1 MSDRD
6 LNINIRTTAD
16 TSGATQAAASLDR
29 IRESGESI
37 SQTSG
42 VMDQIADSLSRVKT
56 VAEETGAAMKDG
68 MGAEYEQALE
78 NANSK
83 LDQYADALTAAGSR
97 MKAAFNDNPGLT
109 GFIDEVTNAVLTSE
123 EFRKKLEQVDDVFE
137 VLNNK
142 MSDLDLG
149 AKWGDDL
156 DENLQQI
163 IDGYNKEMDAAD
175 KAAEKAEAAEARK
188 QQMGERRK
196 YVRRA
201 ATVERLEANNRRAS
215 ATYEELQ
222 AELESYIAKLEEA
235 RKAGDNVAQAD
246 ALKNIQDLGRRI
258 KTAGDAGQLTSTQ
271 VKGLA
276 GQITIA
282 ATRILGMSS
291 ALRGAIPFIRLF
303 GTTVKTAMGPLG
315 WAMLL
320 IQGLT
325 AGITALIDHFKT
337 KSDELERQAEEKKK
351 NMEKLIQEANELK
364 AQLNHE
370 AILQTENDLTS
381 KIASNRKIETEAL
394 RESVRE
400 QQRLIDLQ
408 SKILDEQDRA
418 RLLDAETDFYDGKYG
433 NPNSSEARRKLE
445 RVQEG
450 IRMDANARHRAESE
464 EAASF
469 NVRSAEE
476 ELAKAREATEQ
487 LTSRVAAFE
496 NSGILSSKERTILDG
511 QIGKKEQQIM
521 ENLLSVAKTARNA
534 TERSGGFTGLGRI
547 SSDDMRKWIKTLIEN
562 GGDTSRLD
570 ESWLQ
575 KGNAMFGQNF
585 RSARQ
590 LMEEVLNAGN
600 GRQQIA
606 QLNEL
611 KNRRKRSDE
620 ALIDQGGDLSTDDSR
635 KKAYKVHDE
644 ALTEARK
651 KQVEAMDVQYAA
663 EDNLEKA
670 TRALSDRRALN
681 AAQERRDEAQQRNTE
696 AKQKNAVKKEEE
708 DRIQKLA
715 EVQMREQQE
724 QLKKKI
730 REQEKKEKEQEQ
742 QYKESLK
749 NPDLSRPGQKRGVKE
764 ALNKVS
770 KELAPEI
777 RKAMADGKISTE
789 ESKDL
794 SRQFIEAVKAQGI
807 AYRGNLET
815 LTSYFQETLNIIQ
828 QQAVNAAE
836 AQKTTE
842 SLKAQLESVKKQVI
856 TIQRQRKNSR

>member
-1 MSDRD
+1 MSDRN

-188 QQMGERRK
+188 QQAA
-196 YVRRA
+196 A

-276 GQITIA
+276 GQITLA

-303 GTTVKTAMGPLG
+303 GTTIKTAMGPLG

-337 KSDELERQAEEKKK
+337 KSDELVRQAEQATERMKKRARDAAESIK
-351 NMEKLIQEANELK
+351 KSYEAIQDYNKADRTQEINKGFEDFIKGITVEYRLQTQEIERQIQLRREEAARQKGIDMQEAELARVKLDNDFEDGKITKRQRDYGMMMIDQNLDDKIRRRDLEVAQKEFMDYGRQLDTAVQNRDRLQDKDFDMKFIQGQMPSLQEVERLFQQQAKAQERIDASNGELQKIQKDIGFLKNNIKEYREIGRNTDARTMELK
-364 AQLNHE
+364 LPKLLEQEKRL
-370 AILQTENDLTS
+370 L
-381 KIASNRKIETEAL
+381 
-394 RESVRE
+394 SVRE
-400 QQRLIDLQ
+400 AARSEGNAATSRIDELRDLFRQSDVNFEPSYKQGTDVTSRTGEYQKALEDQNTKAKELADKLADAREEAGRLGDIMGAYERNIVDQERSIRTQDRLNSANIDLFN
-408 SKILDEQDRA
+408 KRA
-418 RLLDAETDFYDGKYG
+418 D
-433 NPNSSEARRKLE
+433 
-445 RVQEG
+445 
-450 IRMDANARHRAESE
+450 
-464 EAASF
+464 
-469 NVRSAEE
+469 
-476 ELAKAREATEQ
+476 
-487 LTSRVAAFE
+487 
-496 NSGILSSKERTILDG
+496 
-511 QIGKKEQQIM
+511 KKE
-521 ENLLSVAKTARNA
+521 
-534 TERSGGFTGLGRI
+534 
-547 SSDDMRKWIKTLIEN
+547 
-562 GGDTSRLD
+562 
-570 ESWLQ
+570 
-575 KGNAMFGQNF
+575 
-585 RSARQ
+585 
-590 LMEEVLNAGN
+590 
-600 GRQQIA
+600 A
-606 QLNEL
+606 Q
-611 KNRRKRSDE
+611 E
-620 ALIDQGGDLSTDDSR
+620 A
-635 KKAYKVHDE
+635 KKA
-644 ALTEARK
+644 
-651 KQVEAMDVQYAA
+651 
-663 EDNLEKA
+663 
-670 TRALSDRRALN
+670 
-681 AAQERRDEAQQRNTE
+681 
-696 AKQKNAVKKEEE
+696 
-708 DRIQKLA
+708 
-715 EVQMREQQE
+715 
-724 QLKKKI
+724 
-730 REQEKKEKEQEQ
+730 QEKIEKEQEW
-742 QYKESLK
+742 ELK
-749 NPDLSRPGQKRGVKE
+749 NLQREQQQETNKAIKTFVQGLLMKTGKSSSPQQAELADKALDAIRKNIEAAAADGHIDEAEMRELGKLYVAKLQELGLATKRAINGLKEELTQGLRGINAQIDAIGKWANTTQRQKRPGGIVNLPYRKR
-764 ALNKVS
+764 
-770 KELAPEI
+770 
-777 RKAMADGKISTE
+777 
-789 ESKDL
+789 
-794 SRQFIEAVKAQGI
+794 
-807 AYRGNLET
+807 
-815 LTSYFQETLNIIQ
+815 
-828 QQAVNAAE
+828 
-836 AQKTTE
+836 
-842 SLKAQLESVKKQVI
+842 
-856 TIQRQRKNSR
+856 

>member
-1 MSDRD
+1 MSDKE

-16 TSGATQAAASLDR
+16 TSGADQTAEAINKTREAAQGA
-29 IRESGESI
+29 GESADAI
-37 SQTSG
+37 
-42 VMDQIADSLSRVKT
+42 DQVTTALNNAKT
-56 VAEETGAAMKDG
+56 AAKETGTAMNEG
-68 MGAEYEQALE
+68 IGPEQERALE
-78 NANSK
+78 NARTK
-83 LDQYADALTAAGSR
+83 LDEYADALTAAGSR
-97 MKAAFNDNPGLT
+97 MKAAFDDNPGLT
-109 GFIDEVTNAVLTSE
+109 GFIDEVTNGVLTSE

-188 QQMGERRK
+188 QQAA
-196 YVRRA
+196 A

-258 KTAGDAGQLTSTQ
+258 KTAGDAGELTSTQ

-303 GTTVKTAMGPLG
+303 GTTIKTAMGPLG

-325 AGITALIDHFKT
+325 AGITALIDHFKA

-351 NMEKLIQEANELK
+351 NMEKLIKEANELK
-364 AQLNHE
+364 AELNNE
-370 AILQTENDLTS
+370 TVLQTENAITA
-381 KIASNRKIETEAL
+381 KIADNRKIETEAL

-418 RLLDAETDFYDGKYG
+418 RLLDAETDFYNGKYG
-433 NPNSSEARRKLE
+433 DPNSSEVRRKLE

-464 EAASF
+464 EVAQS
-469 NVRSAEE
+469 NVRNSEG
-476 ELAKAREATEQ
+476 ELLKARKSVEQ
-487 LTSRVAAFE
+487 LKARIAELE
-496 NSGILSSKERTILDG
+496 NSPVLS
-511 QIGKKEQQIM
+511 
-521 ENLLSVAKTARNA
+521 
-534 TERSGGFTGLGRI
+534 
-547 SSDDMRKWIKTLIEN
+547 
-562 GGDTSRLD
+562 
-570 ESWLQ
+570 
-575 KGNAMFGQNF
+575 
-585 RSARQ
+585 
-590 LMEEVLNAGN
+590 
-600 GRQQIA
+600 
-606 QLNEL
+606 LNEL
-611 KNRRKRSDE
+611 KQVEGEIAKIENGEKLTFADWEKLYAARKKRDASDQ
-620 ALIDQGGDLSTDDSR
+620 ALKEEGYDLSTKASRDDAYKANDDTL
-635 KKAYKVHDE
+635 KKAREDQAK
-644 ALTEARK
+644 A
-651 KQVEAMDVQYAA
+651 VEAQHKA
-663 EDNLEKA
+663 EDELGKA
-670 TRALSDRRALN
+670 TQQLADRRALN
-681 AAQERRDEAQQRNTE
+681 AAQDRRDVAQQRNTE
-696 AKQKNAVKKEEE
+696 AKHKNAEKKEEE
-708 DRIQKLA
+708 DRMQKAVEAQL
-715 EVQMREQQE
+715 REQEE

-730 REQEKKEKEQEQ
+730 REQEKAEKEQKQ
-742 QYKESLK
+742 KYKESLK
-749 NPDLSRPGQKRGVKE
+749 NPDLSRTGQKKEVKN
-764 ALNKVS
+764 ALGNVS

-777 RKAMADGKISTE
+777 QKAMADGKLSAE
-789 ESKDL
+789 ESQAL

-807 AYRGNLET
+807 AYNRNLKT
-815 LTSYFQETLNIIQ
+815 LTSYFQETLNVVQ
-828 QQAVNAAE
+828 RQAKDADQ

-842 SLKAQLESVKKQVI
+842 SLKTQLEALKKQVI
-856 TIQRQRKNSR
+856 TIQRQRRNSGH

>member
-1 MSDRD
+1 MSDRN

-29 IRESGESI
+29 IRESGESM

-42 VMDQIADSLSRVKT
+42 VMDRIADSLSRVKT
-56 VAEETGAAMKDG
+56 AAGETGDAMKDG
-68 MGAEYEQALE
+68 MGAEYEKALE

-97 MKAAFNDNPGLT
+97 MKAAFNDNPGLS

-188 QQMGERRK
+188 QQAA
-196 YVRRA
+196 A

-291 ALRGAIPFIRLF
+291 SLRGAIPFIHLF
-303 GTTVKTAMGPLG
+303 GTTIKTAMGPLG

-476 ELAKAREATEQ
+476 ELAKARETAEQ
-487 LTSRVAAFE
+487 LTSRVAALE

-534 TERSGGFTGLGRI
+534 AERSGGFTGLGRI

-575 KGNAMFGQNF
+575 KGNAMFGRNF

-590 LMEEVLNAGN
+590 LMEEALNAGN

-635 KKAYKVHDE
+635 KEAYKVHDE
-644 ALTEARK
+644 ALTEARG
-651 KQVEAMDVQYAA
+651 KQVEAMNVQYAA

-742 QYKESLK
+742 QYKKSLK

-777 RKAMADGKISTE
+777 QKAMADGKLSAE

-794 SRQFIEAVKAQGI
+794 SRQFIEAVKTQGI
-807 AYRGNLET
+807 TYRGNLET
-815 LTSYFQETLNIIQ
+815 LTGYFQETLNIIQ
-828 QQAVNAAE
+828 QQAINAAE

-842 SLKAQLESVKKQVI
+842 RLKTQLESVKKQVT

>member
-1 MSDRD
+1 MSDRN
-6 LNINIRTTAD
+6 LNINIKTTAD

-163 IDGYNKEMDAAD
+163 IDGYNK
-175 KAAEKAEAAEARK
+175 
-188 QQMGERRK
+188 
-196 YVRRA
+196 
-201 ATVERLEANNRRAS
+201 
-215 ATYEELQ
+215 

>member
-1 MSDRD
+1 MSDRN
-6 LNINIRTTAD
+6 LNINIKTTAD

-188 QQMGERRK
+188 QQAA
-196 YVRRA
+196 A

-696 AKQKNAVKKEEE
+696 AKQKNAVKK
-708 DRIQKLA
+708 RKKTGFKNWQKC
-715 EVQMREQQE
+715 R
-724 QLKKKI
+724 
-730 REQEKKEKEQEQ
+730 
-742 QYKESLK
+742 
-749 NPDLSRPGQKRGVKE
+749 
-764 ALNKVS
+764 
-770 KELAPEI
+770 
-777 RKAMADGKISTE
+777 
-789 ESKDL
+789 
-794 SRQFIEAVKAQGI
+794 
-807 AYRGNLET
+807 
-815 LTSYFQETLNIIQ
+815 
-828 QQAVNAAE
+828 
-836 AQKTTE
+836 
-842 SLKAQLESVKKQVI
+842 
-856 TIQRQRKNSR
+856 

>member
-1 MSDRD
+1 MSDRN

-188 QQMGERRK
+188 QQAA
-196 YVRRA
+196 A

-276 GQITIA
+276 GQITLA

-303 GTTVKTAMGPLG
+303 GTTIKTAMGPLG

-337 KSDELERQAEEKKK
+337 KSDELVRQAEQATERMKKRARDAAESIK
-351 NMEKLIQEANELK
+351 KSYEAIQDYNKADRTQEINKGFEDFIKGITVEYRLQTQEIERQIQLRREEAARQKGIDMQEAELARVKLDNDFEDGKITKRQRDYGMMMIDQNLDDKIRRRDLEVAQKEFMDYGKQLDTAVQNRDRLQDKDFDMKFIQGQMPSLQEVERLFQQQAKAQERIDASNGELQKIQKDIGFLKNNIKEYREIGRNTDARTMELK
-364 AQLNHE
+364 LPKLLEQEKRL
-370 AILQTENDLTS
+370 L
-381 KIASNRKIETEAL
+381 
-394 RESVRE
+394 SVRE
-400 QQRLIDLQ
+400 AARSEGNAATSRIDELRDLFRQSDVNFEPSYKQGTDVTSRTGEYQKALEDQNTKAKELADKLADAREEAGKLGDIMGAYERNIVDQERSIRTQDRLNSANIDLFN
-408 SKILDEQDRA
+408 KRA
-418 RLLDAETDFYDGKYG
+418 D
-433 NPNSSEARRKLE
+433 
-445 RVQEG
+445 
-450 IRMDANARHRAESE
+450 
-464 EAASF
+464 
-469 NVRSAEE
+469 
-476 ELAKAREATEQ
+476 
-487 LTSRVAAFE
+487 
-496 NSGILSSKERTILDG
+496 
-511 QIGKKEQQIM
+511 KKE
-521 ENLLSVAKTARNA
+521 
-534 TERSGGFTGLGRI
+534 
-547 SSDDMRKWIKTLIEN
+547 
-562 GGDTSRLD
+562 
-570 ESWLQ
+570 
-575 KGNAMFGQNF
+575 
-585 RSARQ
+585 
-590 LMEEVLNAGN
+590 
-600 GRQQIA
+600 A
-606 QLNEL
+606 Q
-611 KNRRKRSDE
+611 E
-620 ALIDQGGDLSTDDSR
+620 A
-635 KKAYKVHDE
+635 KKA
-644 ALTEARK
+644 
-651 KQVEAMDVQYAA
+651 
-663 EDNLEKA
+663 
-670 TRALSDRRALN
+670 
-681 AAQERRDEAQQRNTE
+681 
-696 AKQKNAVKKEEE
+696 
-708 DRIQKLA
+708 
-715 EVQMREQQE
+715 
-724 QLKKKI
+724 
-730 REQEKKEKEQEQ
+730 QEKIEKEQEW
-742 QYKESLK
+742 ELK
-749 NPDLSRPGQKRGVKE
+749 NLQREQQQETNKAIKTFVQGLLMKTGKSSSPQQAELADKALDAIRKNIEAAAADGHIDEAEMRELGKLYVAKLQELGLATKRAINGLKEELTQGLRGINAQIDAIGKWANTTQRQKRPGGIVNLPYRKR
-764 ALNKVS
+764 
-770 KELAPEI
+770 
-777 RKAMADGKISTE
+777 
-789 ESKDL
+789 
-794 SRQFIEAVKAQGI
+794 
-807 AYRGNLET
+807 
-815 LTSYFQETLNIIQ
+815 
-828 QQAVNAAE
+828 
-836 AQKTTE
+836 
-842 SLKAQLESVKKQVI
+842 
-856 TIQRQRKNSR
+856 

>member
-188 QQMGERRK
+188 QQAA
-196 YVRRA
+196 A

-291 ALRGAIPFIRLF
+291 ALRGAIPFIHLF
-303 GTTVKTAMGPLG
+303 GTTIKTAMGPLG

-337 KSDELERQAEEKKK
+337 KSDELDKAAEKAKRKHDEINQYLRDAEKGRLALVQKTKQEEAAHVINREYEQHIKNITYEYEKQTREIEYQLTLRKMEIAEKQGADTWKNKMQRLEVEEQYQDGKIGKHERKYRLLLLDQELERITERARIQTAHEEDLALADKQGDAEGKRNTALGEASRLQNVKESLPTVEEMSRLFRLESSELPYIIKEIKGKK
-351 NMEKLIQEANELK
+351 
-364 AQLNHE
+364 E
-370 AILQTENDLTS
+370 AIKSFTDLGGYEDFVKQLRSELSELEIQKYNISGMIEKIKSIFNEESISFQPSYGLDKSGKPITDEQRTEEYKISLEKIGTRQQTAVEEAGKHQEELNGIL
-381 KIASNRKIETEAL
+381 KERVIVQKGILRLETE
-394 RESVRE
+394 
-400 QQRLIDLQ
+400 
-408 SKILDEQDRA
+408 
-418 RLLDAETDFYDGKYG
+418 
-433 NPNSSEARRKLE
+433 EARNEQARKKESRVGEKEWKNDDKKEEQKAEKKLE
-445 RVQEG
+445 R
-450 IRMDANARHRAESE
+450 
-464 EAASF
+464 
-469 NVRSAEE
+469 
-476 ELAKAREATEQ
+476 
-487 LTSRVAAFE
+487 
-496 NSGILSSKERTILDG
+496 ERK
-511 QIGKKEQQIM
+511 Q
-521 ENLLSVAKTARNA
+521 
-534 TERSGGFTGLGRI
+534 
-547 SSDDMRKWIKTLIEN
+547 
-562 GGDTSRLD
+562 
-570 ESWLQ
+570 
-575 KGNAMFGQNF
+575 
-585 RSARQ
+585 
-590 LMEEVLNAGN
+590 
-600 GRQQIA
+600 
-606 QLNEL
+606 EL
-611 KNRRKRSDE
+611 KR
-620 ALIDQGGDLSTDDSR
+620 L
-635 KKAYKVHDE
+635 
-644 ALTEARK
+644 
-651 KQVEAMDVQYAA
+651 
-663 EDNLEKA
+663 
-670 TRALSDRRALN
+670 
-681 AAQERRDEAQQRNTE
+681 
-696 AKQKNAVKKEEE
+696 
-708 DRIQKLA
+708 
-715 EVQMREQQE
+715 QQE
-724 QLKKKI
+724 QKRETDKAIKTFVEGFTINAGKSATPHQTSLVHKAIDGIRKDIERAAADGHIDPEELQNLNKLFVGKLTELGVASRQVLQGLKQMFESNI
-730 REQEKKEKEQEQ
+730 GAINKEITEIKRTQRMQ
-742 QYKESLK
+742 
-749 NPDLSRPGQKRGVKE
+749 LSRER
-764 ALNKVS
+764 L
-770 KELAPEI
+770 
-777 RKAMADGKISTE
+777 R
-789 ESKDL
+789 
-794 SRQFIEAVKAQGI
+794 R
-807 AYRGNLET
+807 
-815 LTSYFQETLNIIQ
+815 
-828 QQAVNAAE
+828 
-836 AQKTTE
+836 
-842 SLKAQLESVKKQVI
+842 
-856 TIQRQRKNSR
+856 

>member
-188 QQMGERRK
+188 QQAA
-196 YVRRA
+196 A

-291 ALRGAIPFIRLF
+291 ALRGAIPFIHLF
-303 GTTVKTAMGPLG
+303 GTTIKTAMGPLG

-337 KSDELERQAEEKKK
+337 KSDELERQAEQATERMKKRARDAAESIK
-351 NMEKLIQEANELK
+351 KSYEAIQDYNKADRTQEINKGFEDFIKGITAEYRLQTQEIERQIQLRREEAARQKGIDTQEAELARVKLDNDFEDGKITKRQRDYGMMMIDQNLDDKIRRRDLEVAQKEFMDYGKQLDTAVQNRDRLQDKDFDMKFIQGQMPSLQEVERLFQQQFK
-364 AQLNHE
+364 AQE
-370 AILQTENDLTS
+370 RID
-381 KIASNRKIETEAL
+381 ASNRKLPETE
-394 RESVRE
+394 
-400 QQRLIDLQ
+400 
-408 SKILDEQDRA
+408 K
-418 RLLDAETDFYDGKYG
+418 
-433 NPNSSEARRKLE
+433 
-445 RVQEG
+445 
-450 IRMDANARHRAESE
+450 
-464 EAASF
+464 
-469 NVRSAEE
+469 
-476 ELAKAREATEQ
+476 
-487 LTSRVAAFE
+487 
-496 NSGILSSKERTILDG
+496 
-511 QIGKKEQQIM
+511 
-521 ENLLSVAKTARNA
+521 
-534 TERSGGFTGLGRI
+534 RI
-547 SSDDMRKWIKTLIEN
+547 AD
-562 GGDTSRLD
+562 
-570 ESWLQ
+570 
-575 KGNAMFGQNF
+575 
-585 RSARQ
+585 
-590 LMEEVLNAGN
+590 
-600 GRQQIA
+600 
-606 QLNEL
+606 
-611 KNRRKRSDE
+611 
-620 ALIDQGGDLSTDDSR
+620 
-635 KKAYKVHDE
+635 
-644 ALTEARK
+644 
-651 KQVEAMDVQYAA
+651 
-663 EDNLEKA
+663 LEKVVN
-670 TRALSDRRALN
+670 TALSKGV
-681 AAQERRDEAQQRNTE
+681 EPGGS
-696 AKQKNAVKKEEE
+696 
-708 DRIQKLA
+708 
-715 EVQMREQQE
+715 VQ
-724 QLKKKI
+724 
-730 REQEKKEKEQEQ
+730 
-742 QYKESLK
+742 
-749 NPDLSRPGQKRGVKE
+749 
-764 ALNKVS
+764 
-770 KELAPEI
+770 
-777 RKAMADGKISTE
+777 
-789 ESKDL
+789 
-794 SRQFIEAVKAQGI
+794 
-807 AYRGNLET
+807 
-815 LTSYFQETLNIIQ
+815 
-828 QQAVNAAE
+828 
-836 AQKTTE
+836 
-842 SLKAQLESVKKQVI
+842 
-856 TIQRQRKNSR
+856 

>member
-1 MSDRD
+1 MSDRN

-37 SQTSG
+37 SQASG
-42 VMDQIADSLSRVKT
+42 VMDQISDSLSRVKT

-188 QQMGERRK
+188 QQAA
-196 YVRRA
+196 A
-201 ATVERLEANNRRAS
+201 ATVERLEASNRRAS

-320 IQGLT
+320 IQGLI
-325 AGITALIDHFKT
+325 AGITALIDHFKA
-337 KSDELERQAEEKKK
+337 KSDKLERQAEQATERMKKRARDAAESIK
-351 NMEKLIQEANELK
+351 KSY
-364 AQLNHE
+364 E
-370 AILQTENDLTS
+370 AIQDYNKADRTQEINKGFEDFIKGITAEYRLQTQE
-381 KIASNRKIETEAL
+381 IERQIQL
-394 RESVRE
+394 RR
-400 QQRLIDLQ
+400 
-408 SKILDEQDRA
+408 
-418 RLLDAETDFYDGKYG
+418 
-433 NPNSSEARRKLE
+433 
-445 RVQEG
+445 
-450 IRMDANARHRAESE
+450 E
-464 EAASF
+464 EAA
-469 NVRSAEE
+469 RQKGIDTQEAELARVKLDNDFEDGKITKRQRDYGMMMIDQNLDDKIRRRDLEVAQKEFMDYGKQLDTAVQNRDRLQDKDFDMKSIQGQMPSLQEVERLFQQQAKAQERIDVSNGRISKVNEKINDIEALARVPNSEGRKARE
-476 ELAKAREATEQ
+476 ELAKLQAEKQRLLSARDTAQNEGNAATVRIDELRDLFRQSGVNFEPSYQQGTDVTSRTGEYQKALEDQNTKAKELADKLADAREEAGKLGDIMGAYERNIVDQERSIRTQ
-487 LTSRVAAFE
+487 DRL
-496 NSGILSSKERTILDG
+496 NSANIDLFNKRADKQEAQEAKKAQEKLEKERD
-511 QIGKKEQQIM
+511 
-521 ENLLSVAKTARNA
+521 R
-534 TERSGGFTGLGRI
+534 
-547 SSDDMRKWIKTLIEN
+547 
-562 GGDTSRLD
+562 
-570 ESWLQ
+570 
-575 KGNAMFGQNF
+575 
-585 RSARQ
+585 
-590 LMEEVLNAGN
+590 
-600 GRQQIA
+600 
-606 QLNEL
+606 EL
-611 KNRRKRSDE
+611 K
-620 ALIDQGGDLSTDDSR
+620 
-635 KKAYKVHDE
+635 
-644 ALTEARK
+644 
-651 KQVEAMDVQYAA
+651 
-663 EDNLEKA
+663 
-670 TRALSDRRALN
+670 
-681 AAQERRDEAQQRNTE
+681 
-696 AKQKNAVKKEEE
+696 
-708 DRIQKLA
+708 KL
-715 EVQMREQQE
+715 QQE
-724 QLKKKI
+724 QKREADKAIKTFVEGFTINAGKSATPHQASLVNKAIDGTRKDIERAAADGHIDPEELQNLNKLFVGKLTELGVASRQVLQGLKQMFESNI
-730 REQEKKEKEQEQ
+730 GAINKEITEIKRTQRMQ
-742 QYKESLK
+742 
-749 NPDLSRPGQKRGVKE
+749 LSRER
-764 ALNKVS
+764 L
-770 KELAPEI
+770 
-777 RKAMADGKISTE
+777 R
-789 ESKDL
+789 
-794 SRQFIEAVKAQGI
+794 R
-807 AYRGNLET
+807 
-815 LTSYFQETLNIIQ
+815 
-828 QQAVNAAE
+828 
-836 AQKTTE
+836 
-842 SLKAQLESVKKQVI
+842 
-856 TIQRQRKNSR
+856 

>member
-16 TSGATQAAASLDR
+16 TTGADQTAEAINKTREAARGAGGSANAINQVTDALNN
-29 IRESGESI
+29 
-37 SQTSG
+37 
-42 VMDQIADSLSRVKT
+42 VKT

-188 QQMGERRK
+188 QQAA
-196 YVRRA
+196 A

-291 ALRGAIPFIRLF
+291 ALRGAIPFIRMF

-337 KSDELERQAEEKKK
+337 KSDELDKAAEKAKRKHDEINQYLRDAEKGRLALVQKTKQEEAAHVINREYEQFVKNITYEYQQQTREIEYQLTLRKMEIAEKQGADTWKNKMQRLEVEEQYQDGKIGKHERKYRLLLLDQELERITERARIQTAHEEDVALADKQGDAEGKRNTALGEASRLQNVKMSLPTVEEMSRLFRLESSELPYIIKEIKGKK
-351 NMEKLIQEANELK
+351 
-364 AQLNHE
+364 E
-370 AILQTENDLTS
+370 AIKSFTDLGGYEDFVKQLRSELSELEIQKDNISGMIEKIKSIFNEESISFQPSYGLDKSGKPITDEQRIEEYKISLEKIGTRQQTAVEEAGKHQEELNDIL
-381 KIASNRKIETEAL
+381 KERVIVQKGILRLETE
-394 RESVRE
+394 
-400 QQRLIDLQ
+400 
-408 SKILDEQDRA
+408 
-418 RLLDAETDFYDGKYG
+418 
-433 NPNSSEARRKLE
+433 EARNEQARKKESRVGEKEWKNDDKKEEQKAEKKLE
-445 RVQEG
+445 R
-450 IRMDANARHRAESE
+450 
-464 EAASF
+464 
-469 NVRSAEE
+469 
-476 ELAKAREATEQ
+476 
-487 LTSRVAAFE
+487 
-496 NSGILSSKERTILDG
+496 ERK
-511 QIGKKEQQIM
+511 Q
-521 ENLLSVAKTARNA
+521 
-534 TERSGGFTGLGRI
+534 
-547 SSDDMRKWIKTLIEN
+547 
-562 GGDTSRLD
+562 
-570 ESWLQ
+570 
-575 KGNAMFGQNF
+575 
-585 RSARQ
+585 
-590 LMEEVLNAGN
+590 
-600 GRQQIA
+600 
-606 QLNEL
+606 EL
-611 KNRRKRSDE
+611 KR
-620 ALIDQGGDLSTDDSR
+620 L
-635 KKAYKVHDE
+635 
-644 ALTEARK
+644 
-651 KQVEAMDVQYAA
+651 
-663 EDNLEKA
+663 
-670 TRALSDRRALN
+670 
-681 AAQERRDEAQQRNTE
+681 
-696 AKQKNAVKKEEE
+696 
-708 DRIQKLA
+708 
-715 EVQMREQQE
+715 QQE
-724 QLKKKI
+724 QKREADKAIKTFVEGFTINAGKSATPHQASLVNKAVDGIRKDIERAAADGYIDPEELQNLNKLFVGKLTELGVASRQVLQGLKQMFESNI
-730 REQEKKEKEQEQ
+730 GAINKEITEIKRTQRMQ
-742 QYKESLK
+742 
-749 NPDLSRPGQKRGVKE
+749 LSRER
-764 ALNKVS
+764 L
-770 KELAPEI
+770 
-777 RKAMADGKISTE
+777 R
-789 ESKDL
+789 
-794 SRQFIEAVKAQGI
+794 R
-807 AYRGNLET
+807 
-815 LTSYFQETLNIIQ
+815 
-828 QQAVNAAE
+828 
-836 AQKTTE
+836 
-842 SLKAQLESVKKQVI
+842 
-856 TIQRQRKNSR
+856 

>member
-149 AKWGDDL
+149 EKWGDDL

-188 QQMGERRK
+188 QQAA
-196 YVRRA
+196 A

-291 ALRGAIPFIRLF
+291 SLRGAIPFIHLF
-303 GTTVKTAMGPLG
+303 GTTIKTAMGPLG

-325 AGITALIDHFKT
+325 AGITALIDHFKA
-337 KSDELERQAEEKKK
+337 KSDELERQAEQATERMKKRARDAAEAIK
-351 NMEKLIQEANELK
+351 KSYEAIQDYNKADRTQEINKGFEDFIKGITTQYRLQTQEIERQIQLRREEAARQKGIDTQEAELARVKLNNDFEDGKITERQRDYGMMMINQNLDDKIRRRDLEVAQKEFMDYGKQLDTAVQNRDRLQDKDFDMKFIQGQMPSLQEVERLFQQQAK
-364 AQLNHE
+364 AQE
-370 AILQTENDLTS
+370 RID
-381 KIASNRKIETEAL
+381 ASNRELLKVRKGIKES
-394 RESVRE
+394 ESVIHDPLSRSTDVDMAKAFLSASKEKERRILTNLETAQSEGNAATVRIDELRDLFRQSGVNFEPSYQKGTDVTSRTGEYQKALEDQNTKAKELADKLADAREEAGRLGDIMGAYERNIVDQERSIRTQDQLNSANIDLFNKRADKKEAQEAKKAQEKLEKEHERELKKLQRE
-400 QQRLIDLQ
+400 QQKDAKNTSKTFVQGLLMKTGESSSPQQSDLAN
-408 SKILDEQDRA
+408 KA
-418 RLLDAETDFYDGKYG
+418 LDAIRKNIEATAADGHID
-433 NPNSSEARRKLE
+433 EAEMRELGKLY
-445 RVQEG
+445 VAKLQELG
-450 IRMDANARHRAESE
+450 LATKRAV
-464 EAASF
+464 
-469 NVRSAEE
+469 NGLKE
-476 ELAKAREATEQ
+476 ELTQGLR
-487 LTSRVAAFE
+487 
-496 NSGILSSKERTILDG
+496 GINAQIDA
-511 QIGKKEQQIM
+511 IGKWA
-521 ENLLSVAKTARNA
+521 NT
-534 TERSGGFTGLGRI
+534 TERQKRPGGIVNLPY
-547 SSDDMRKWIKTLIEN
+547 
-562 GGDTSRLD
+562 
-570 ESWLQ
+570 
-575 KGNAMFGQNF
+575 
-585 RSARQ
+585 
-590 LMEEVLNAGN
+590 
-600 GRQQIA
+600 
-606 QLNEL
+606 
-611 KNRRKRSDE
+611 RKR
-620 ALIDQGGDLSTDDSR
+620 
-635 KKAYKVHDE
+635 
-644 ALTEARK
+644 
-651 KQVEAMDVQYAA
+651 
-663 EDNLEKA
+663 
-670 TRALSDRRALN
+670 
-681 AAQERRDEAQQRNTE
+681 
-696 AKQKNAVKKEEE
+696 
-708 DRIQKLA
+708 
-715 EVQMREQQE
+715 
-724 QLKKKI
+724 
-730 REQEKKEKEQEQ
+730 
-742 QYKESLK
+742 
-749 NPDLSRPGQKRGVKE
+749 
-764 ALNKVS
+764 
-770 KELAPEI
+770 
-777 RKAMADGKISTE
+777 
-789 ESKDL
+789 
-794 SRQFIEAVKAQGI
+794 
-807 AYRGNLET
+807 
-815 LTSYFQETLNIIQ
+815 
-828 QQAVNAAE
+828 
-836 AQKTTE
+836 
-842 SLKAQLESVKKQVI
+842 
-856 TIQRQRKNSR
+856 

>member
-188 QQMGERRK
+188 QQAA
-196 YVRRA
+196 A

-337 KSDELERQAEEKKK
+337 KSDELVRQAEQATERMKKRARDAAESIK
-351 NMEKLIQEANELK
+351 KSYEAIQDYNKADRTQEINKGFEDFIKGITAEYRLQTQEIERQIQLRREEAARQKGIDTQEAELARVKLDNDFEDGKITKRQRDYGMMMIDQNLDDKIRRRDLEVAQKEFMDYGRQLDTAVQNRDRLQDKDFDMKFIQGQMPSLQEVERLFQQQFK
-364 AQLNHE
+364 AQE
-370 AILQTENDLTS
+370 RID
-381 KIASNRKIETEAL
+381 ASNRKLKKVQDNIEKNESILKDPFTKINKYKRAENEISKLQAEQQRILAARDAAKSEGNAATIKINELRDLFRQSGVNFEPSYQKGTDVTSRTGEYQKALEDQNTKAKELADKLADAREEAGKL
-394 RESVRE
+394 GDIMGAYERNIVDQERSIRTQDRLNSANIDLFNKRADKKEAQEAKKAQEKFEKERDRELKKLQRE
-400 QQRLIDLQ
+400 QQKDTKEAFKTFVQGLLMKTGESSSPQQSDLAN
-408 SKILDEQDRA
+408 KA
-418 RLLDAETDFYDGKYG
+418 LDAI
-433 NPNSSEARRKLE
+433 RKN
-445 RVQEG
+445 
-450 IRMDANARHRAESE
+450 I
-464 EAASF
+464 EAAAADG
-469 NVRSAEE
+469 NIDEAEMR
-476 ELAKAREATEQ
+476 EL
-487 LTSRVAAFE
+487 
-496 NSGILSSKERTILDG
+496 
-511 QIGKKEQQIM
+511 GK
-521 ENLLSVAKTARNA
+521 LYVAKLQELGLACNGAR
-534 TERSGGFTGLGRI
+534 
-547 SSDDMRKWIKTLIEN
+547 
-562 GGDTSRLD
+562 
-570 ESWLQ
+570 
-575 KGNAMFGQNF
+575 
-585 RSARQ
+585 
-590 LMEEVLNAGN
+590 
-600 GRQQIA
+600 
-606 QLNEL
+606 
-611 KNRRKRSDE
+611 
-620 ALIDQGGDLSTDDSR
+620 
-635 KKAYKVHDE
+635 
-644 ALTEARK
+644 
-651 KQVEAMDVQYAA
+651 
-663 EDNLEKA
+663 
-670 TRALSDRRALN
+670 
-681 AAQERRDEAQQRNTE
+681 
-696 AKQKNAVKKEEE
+696 
-708 DRIQKLA
+708 
-715 EVQMREQQE
+715 
-724 QLKKKI
+724 
-730 REQEKKEKEQEQ
+730 
-742 QYKESLK
+742 
-749 NPDLSRPGQKRGVKE
+749 
-764 ALNKVS
+764 
-770 KELAPEI
+770 
-777 RKAMADGKISTE
+777 
-789 ESKDL
+789 
-794 SRQFIEAVKAQGI
+794 
-807 AYRGNLET
+807 
-815 LTSYFQETLNIIQ
+815 
-828 QQAVNAAE
+828 
-836 AQKTTE
+836 
-842 SLKAQLESVKKQVI
+842 
-856 TIQRQRKNSR
+856 

>member
-16 TSGATQAAASLDR
+16 TTGADQTAEAINKTREAARGAGGSANAINQVTDALNN
-29 IRESGESI
+29 
-37 SQTSG
+37 
-42 VMDQIADSLSRVKT
+42 VKT
-56 VAEETGAAMKDG
+56 AAEETSVAMKDG

-188 QQMGERRK
+188 QQAA
-196 YVRRA
+196 A

-291 ALRGAIPFIRLF
+291 ALRGAIPFIRMF

-337 KSDELERQAEEKKK
+337 KSDELDKAAEKAKRKHDEINQYLRDAEKGRLALVQKTKQEEAAHVINREYEQFVKNITYEYQQQTREIEYQLTLRKMEIAEKQGADTWKNKMQRLEVEEQYQDGKIGKHERKYRLLLLDQELERITERARIQTAHEEDVALADKQGDAEGKRNTALGEASRLQNVKMSLPTVEEMSRLFRLESSELPYIIKEIKGKK
-351 NMEKLIQEANELK
+351 
-364 AQLNHE
+364 E
-370 AILQTENDLTS
+370 AIKSFTDLGGYEDFVKQLRSELSELEIQKDNISGMIEKIRSIFNEESISFQPSYGLDKSGKPITDEQRTEEYKISLEKIGTRQQTAVEEAGKHQEELNDIL
-381 KIASNRKIETEAL
+381 KERVIVQKGILRLETE
-394 RESVRE
+394 
-400 QQRLIDLQ
+400 
-408 SKILDEQDRA
+408 
-418 RLLDAETDFYDGKYG
+418 
-433 NPNSSEARRKLE
+433 EARNEQARKKESRVGEKEWKNDDKKEEQKAEKKLE
-445 RVQEG
+445 R
-450 IRMDANARHRAESE
+450 
-464 EAASF
+464 
-469 NVRSAEE
+469 
-476 ELAKAREATEQ
+476 
-487 LTSRVAAFE
+487 
-496 NSGILSSKERTILDG
+496 ERK
-511 QIGKKEQQIM
+511 Q
-521 ENLLSVAKTARNA
+521 
-534 TERSGGFTGLGRI
+534 
-547 SSDDMRKWIKTLIEN
+547 
-562 GGDTSRLD
+562 
-570 ESWLQ
+570 
-575 KGNAMFGQNF
+575 
-585 RSARQ
+585 
-590 LMEEVLNAGN
+590 
-600 GRQQIA
+600 
-606 QLNEL
+606 EL
-611 KNRRKRSDE
+611 KR
-620 ALIDQGGDLSTDDSR
+620 L
-635 KKAYKVHDE
+635 
-644 ALTEARK
+644 
-651 KQVEAMDVQYAA
+651 
-663 EDNLEKA
+663 
-670 TRALSDRRALN
+670 
-681 AAQERRDEAQQRNTE
+681 
-696 AKQKNAVKKEEE
+696 
-708 DRIQKLA
+708 
-715 EVQMREQQE
+715 QQE
-724 QLKKKI
+724 QKREADKAIKTFVEGFTINAGKSATPHQASLVNKAVDGIRKDIERAAADGYIDPEELQNLNKLFVGKLTELGVASRQVLQGLKQMFESNI
-730 REQEKKEKEQEQ
+730 GAINKEITEIKRTQRMQ
-742 QYKESLK
+742 
-749 NPDLSRPGQKRGVKE
+749 LSRER
-764 ALNKVS
+764 L
-770 KELAPEI
+770 
-777 RKAMADGKISTE
+777 R
-789 ESKDL
+789 
-794 SRQFIEAVKAQGI
+794 R
-807 AYRGNLET
+807 
-815 LTSYFQETLNIIQ
+815 
-828 QQAVNAAE
+828 
-836 AQKTTE
+836 
-842 SLKAQLESVKKQVI
+842 
-856 TIQRQRKNSR
+856 

>member
-1 MSDRD
+1 MSDRN

-188 QQMGERRK
+188 QQAA
-196 YVRRA
+196 A

-258 KTAGDAGQLTSTQ
+258 KTAGDAGEITTTQ

-303 GTTVKTAMGPLG
+303 GTTIKTAMGPLG

-337 KSDELERQAEEKKK
+337 KSDELERQAEQATERMKKRARDAAESIK
-351 NMEKLIQEANELK
+351 KSY
-364 AQLNHE
+364 E
-370 AILQTENDLTS
+370 AIQDYNKADRTQEINKGFEDFIKGITAEYRLQTQE
-381 KIASNRKIETEAL
+381 IERQIQL
-394 RESVRE
+394 RR
-400 QQRLIDLQ
+400 
-408 SKILDEQDRA
+408 
-418 RLLDAETDFYDGKYG
+418 
-433 NPNSSEARRKLE
+433 
-445 RVQEG
+445 
-450 IRMDANARHRAESE
+450 E
-464 EAASF
+464 EAA
-469 NVRSAEE
+469 RQKGIDTQEAELARVKLDNDFEDGKITKRQRDYGMMTIDQNLDDKIRRRDLEVAQKEFMDYGKQLDTAVQNRDRLQDKDFDMKFIQEQMPSLQEVESLFQQQAKAQERIDTSNRELKKIQEEIDKSEKKSSVAGSGLAKVNQKE
-476 ELAKAREATEQ
+476 ELEELR
-487 LTSRVAAFE
+487 
-496 NSGILSSKERTILDG
+496 
-511 QIGKKEQQIM
+511 KKEQRILSARDAAQSEGNAAMTRINELRDLFRQSDVNFEPSYQQGTDVTSRTGEYQKALEDQNTKAKELADKLADAREEAGKLGDIM
-521 ENLLSVAKTARNA
+521 GAYERNIVDQ
-534 TERSGGFTGLGRI
+534 ERSIRTQ
-547 SSDDMRKWIKTLIEN
+547 D
-562 GGDTSRLD
+562 RL
-570 ESWLQ
+570 
-575 KGNAMFGQNF
+575 N
-585 RSARQ
+585 SANIDLFNKRADKK
-590 LMEEVLNAGN
+590 E
-600 GRQQIA
+600 A
-606 QLNEL
+606 QEAKKAQEKLEKEQDQEL
-611 KNRRKRSDE
+611 K
-620 ALIDQGGDLSTDDSR
+620 
-635 KKAYKVHDE
+635 
-644 ALTEARK
+644 
-651 KQVEAMDVQYAA
+651 
-663 EDNLEKA
+663 
-670 TRALSDRRALN
+670 
-681 AAQERRDEAQQRNTE
+681 
-696 AKQKNAVKKEEE
+696 
-708 DRIQKLA
+708 KL
-715 EVQMREQQE
+715 QQE
-724 QLKKKI
+724 QKREADKAIKTFVEGFTINAGKSATPHQASLVNKAIDGTRKDIERAAADGHIDPEEIQNLNKLFVGKLTELGVASRQVLQGLKQMFESNI
-730 REQEKKEKEQEQ
+730 GAINKEITEIKRTQRMQ
-742 QYKESLK
+742 
-749 NPDLSRPGQKRGVKE
+749 LSRER
-764 ALNKVS
+764 L
-770 KELAPEI
+770 
-777 RKAMADGKISTE
+777 R
-789 ESKDL
+789 
-794 SRQFIEAVKAQGI
+794 R
-807 AYRGNLET
+807 
-815 LTSYFQETLNIIQ
+815 
-828 QQAVNAAE
+828 
-836 AQKTTE
+836 
-842 SLKAQLESVKKQVI
+842 
-856 TIQRQRKNSR
+856 

>member
-16 TSGATQAAASLDR
+16 SSGATQAAASLDR

-188 QQMGERRK
+188 QQAA
-196 YVRRA
+196 A

-337 KSDELERQAEEKKK
+337 KSDELVRQVEQATERMKKRARDAAESIKKSYEAIQDYNKADRTQEINKGFEDFIKGITAEYRLQTQEIERQIQLRREEAARQKG
-351 NMEKLIQEANELK
+351 IDTQEAELARVKLDNDFEDGKITKRQRDYGMMIDQNLDDKIRRRDLEVAQKEFMDYGRQLDTAVQNRDRLQDKDFDMKFIQGQMPSLQEVERLFQQQFK
-364 AQLNHE
+364 AQE
-370 AILQTENDLTS
+370 RID
-381 KIASNRKIETEAL
+381 ASNRKLKKVQDNIEKNESILKDPFTKINKYKRAENEISKLQAEQQRILAARDAAKSEGNAATIKINELRDLFRQSGVNFEPSYQKGTDVTSRTGEYQKALEDQNTKAKELADKLADAREEAGKL
-394 RESVRE
+394 GDIMGAYERNIVDQERSIRTQDRLNSANIDLFNKRADKKEAQEAKKAQEKFEKERDRELKKLQRE
-400 QQRLIDLQ
+400 QQKDTKEAFKTFVQGLLMKTGESSSPQQSDLAN
-408 SKILDEQDRA
+408 KA
-418 RLLDAETDFYDGKYG
+418 LDAI
-433 NPNSSEARRKLE
+433 RKN
-445 RVQEG
+445 
-450 IRMDANARHRAESE
+450 I
-464 EAASF
+464 EAAAADG
-469 NVRSAEE
+469 NIDEAEMRELGKLYVAKLQELGLATKRDINGLKE
-476 ELAKAREATEQ
+476 ELTQGLK
-487 LTSRVAAFE
+487 
-496 NSGILSSKERTILDG
+496 GINTQIDA
-511 QIGKKEQQIM
+511 IGKWANTTQRQKRPGGIV
-521 ENLLSVAKTARNA
+521 NLPY
-534 TERSGGFTGLGRI
+534 
-547 SSDDMRKWIKTLIEN
+547 
-562 GGDTSRLD
+562 
-570 ESWLQ
+570 
-575 KGNAMFGQNF
+575 
-585 RSARQ
+585 
-590 LMEEVLNAGN
+590 
-600 GRQQIA
+600 
-606 QLNEL
+606 
-611 KNRRKRSDE
+611 RKR
-620 ALIDQGGDLSTDDSR
+620 
-635 KKAYKVHDE
+635 
-644 ALTEARK
+644 
-651 KQVEAMDVQYAA
+651 
-663 EDNLEKA
+663 
-670 TRALSDRRALN
+670 
-681 AAQERRDEAQQRNTE
+681 
-696 AKQKNAVKKEEE
+696 
-708 DRIQKLA
+708 
-715 EVQMREQQE
+715 
-724 QLKKKI
+724 
-730 REQEKKEKEQEQ
+730 
-742 QYKESLK
+742 
-749 NPDLSRPGQKRGVKE
+749 
-764 ALNKVS
+764 
-770 KELAPEI
+770 
-777 RKAMADGKISTE
+777 
-789 ESKDL
+789 
-794 SRQFIEAVKAQGI
+794 
-807 AYRGNLET
+807 
-815 LTSYFQETLNIIQ
+815 
-828 QQAVNAAE
+828 
-836 AQKTTE
+836 
-842 SLKAQLESVKKQVI
+842 
-856 TIQRQRKNSR
+856 

>member
-16 TSGATQAAASLDR
+16 SSGATQAAASLDR

-188 QQMGERRK
+188 QQA
-196 YVRRA
+196 A

-337 KSDELERQAEEKKK
+337 KSDELVRQAEQATERMKKRARDAAESIK
-351 NMEKLIQEANELK
+351 KSYEAIQDYNKADRTQEINKGFEDFIKGITAEYRLQTQEIERQIQLRREEAARQKGIDTQEAELARVKLDNDFEDGKITKRQRDYGMMMIDQNLDDKIRRRDLEVAQKEFMDYGRQLDTAVQNRDRLQDKDFDMKFIQGQMPSLQEVERLFQQQFK
-364 AQLNHE
+364 AQE
-370 AILQTENDLTS
+370 RID
-381 KIASNRKIETEAL
+381 ASNRKLKKVQDNIEKNESILKDPFTKINKYKRAENEISKLQAEQQRILAARDAAKSEGNAATIKINELRDLFRQSGVNFEPSYQKGTDVTSRTGEYQKALEDQNTKAKELADKLADAREEAGKL
-394 RESVRE
+394 GDIMGAYERNIVDQERSIRTQDRLNSANIDLFNKRADKKEAQEAKKAQEKFEKERDRELKKLQRE
-400 QQRLIDLQ
+400 QQKDTKEAFKTFVQGLLMKTGESSSPQQSDLAN
-408 SKILDEQDRA
+408 KA
-418 RLLDAETDFYDGKYG
+418 LDAI
-433 NPNSSEARRKLE
+433 RKN
-445 RVQEG
+445 
-450 IRMDANARHRAESE
+450 I
-464 EAASF
+464 EAAAADG
-469 NVRSAEE
+469 NIDEAEMRELGKLYVAKLQELGLATKRDINGLKE
-476 ELAKAREATEQ
+476 ELTQGLK
-487 LTSRVAAFE
+487 
-496 NSGILSSKERTILDG
+496 GINTQIDA
-511 QIGKKEQQIM
+511 IGKWANTTQRQKRPGGIV
-521 ENLLSVAKTARNA
+521 NLPY
-534 TERSGGFTGLGRI
+534 
-547 SSDDMRKWIKTLIEN
+547 
-562 GGDTSRLD
+562 
-570 ESWLQ
+570 
-575 KGNAMFGQNF
+575 
-585 RSARQ
+585 
-590 LMEEVLNAGN
+590 
-600 GRQQIA
+600 
-606 QLNEL
+606 
-611 KNRRKRSDE
+611 RKR
-620 ALIDQGGDLSTDDSR
+620 
-635 KKAYKVHDE
+635 
-644 ALTEARK
+644 
-651 KQVEAMDVQYAA
+651 
-663 EDNLEKA
+663 
-670 TRALSDRRALN
+670 
-681 AAQERRDEAQQRNTE
+681 
-696 AKQKNAVKKEEE
+696 
-708 DRIQKLA
+708 
-715 EVQMREQQE
+715 
-724 QLKKKI
+724 
-730 REQEKKEKEQEQ
+730 
-742 QYKESLK
+742 
-749 NPDLSRPGQKRGVKE
+749 
-764 ALNKVS
+764 
-770 KELAPEI
+770 
-777 RKAMADGKISTE
+777 
-789 ESKDL
+789 
-794 SRQFIEAVKAQGI
+794 
-807 AYRGNLET
+807 
-815 LTSYFQETLNIIQ
+815 
-828 QQAVNAAE
+828 
-836 AQKTTE
+836 
-842 SLKAQLESVKKQVI
+842 
-856 TIQRQRKNSR
+856 

>member
-16 TSGATQAAASLDR
+16 SSGATQAAASLDR

-188 QQMGERRK
+188 QQAA
-196 YVRRA
+196 A

-337 KSDELERQAEEKKK
+337 KSDELVRQAEQATERMKKRARDAAESIK
-351 NMEKLIQEANELK
+351 KSYEAIQDYNKADRTQEINKGFEDFIKGITAEYRLQTQEIERQIQLRREEAARQKGIDTQEAELARVKLDNDFEDGKITKRQRDYGMMMIDQNLDDKIRRRDLEVAQKEFMDYGRQLDTAVQNRDRLQDKDFDMKFIQGQMPSLQEVERLFQQQFK
-364 AQLNHE
+364 AQE
-370 AILQTENDLTS
+370 RID
-381 KIASNRKIETEAL
+381 ASNRKLKKVQDNIEKN
-394 RESVRE
+394 ESILKDPFTKINKYKRAENEISKLQAE
-400 QQRLIDLQ
+400 QQRILAARDAAKSEGNAATIKINELRDLFRQ
-408 SKILDEQDRA
+408 SGVNFEPSYQKG
-418 RLLDAETDFYDGKYG
+418 TD
-433 NPNSSEARRKLE
+433 
-445 RVQEG
+445 V
-450 IRMDANARHRAESE
+450 
-464 EAASF
+464 
-469 NVRSAEE
+469 
-476 ELAKAREATEQ
+476 
-487 LTSRVAAFE
+487 TSR
-496 NSGILSSKERTILDG
+496 
-511 QIGKKEQQIM
+511 
-521 ENLLSVAKTARNA
+521 
-534 TERSGGFTGLGRI
+534 TG
-547 SSDDMRKWIKTLIEN
+547 EY
-562 GGDTSRLD
+562 
-570 ESWLQ
+570 Q
-575 KGNAMFGQNF
+575 KALEDQN
-585 RSARQ
+585 
-590 LMEEVLNAGN
+590 
-600 GRQQIA
+600 
-606 QLNEL
+606 
-611 KNRRKRSDE
+611 
-620 ALIDQGGDLSTDDSR
+620 T
-635 KKAYKVHDE
+635 KA
-644 ALTEARK
+644 
-651 KQVEAMDVQYAA
+651 
-663 EDNLEKA
+663 
-670 TRALSDRRALN
+670 
-681 AAQERRDEAQQRNTE
+681 
-696 AKQKNAVKKEEE
+696 
-708 DRIQKLA
+708 
-715 EVQMREQQE
+715 
-724 QLKKKI
+724 
-730 REQEKKEKEQEQ
+730 
-742 QYKESLK
+742 
-749 NPDLSRPGQKRGVKE
+749 
-764 ALNKVS
+764 
-770 KELAPEI
+770 KELADKLADAREEAGKLGDIMGAYERNIVDQERSI
-777 RKAMADGKISTE
+777 RTQDRLNSANIDLFNKRADKR
-789 ESKDL
+789 KPKKP
-794 SRQFIEAVKAQGI
+794 RRPRK
-807 AYRGNLET
+807 
-815 LTSYFQETLNIIQ
+815 
-828 QQAVNAAE
+828 
-836 AQKTTE
+836 
-842 SLKAQLESVKKQVI
+842 SLKKSG
-856 TIQRQRKNSR
+856 TGS

>member
-16 TSGATQAAASLDR
+16 TSGADQTTEAINKTREAAQEAGGS
-29 IRESGESI
+29 
-37 SQTSG
+37 
-42 VMDQIADSLSRVKT
+42 ADAINQVTDALNNVKT
-56 VAEETGAAMKDG
+56 AAEETGAAMKDG

-188 QQMGERRK
+188 QQAA
-196 YVRRA
+196 A

-291 ALRGAIPFIRLF
+291 ALRGAIPFIRMF

-337 KSDELERQAEEKKK
+337 KSDELDKAAEKAKRKHDEINQYLRDAEKGRLALVQKTKQEEAAHVINREYEQFVKNITYEYQQQTREIEYQLTLRKMEIAEKQGADTWKNKMQRLEVEEQYQDGKIGKHERKYRLLLLDQELERITERARIQTAHEEDVALADKQGDAEGKRNTALGEASRLQNVKMSLPTVEEMSRLFRLESSELPYIIKEIKGKK
-351 NMEKLIQEANELK
+351 
-364 AQLNHE
+364 E
-370 AILQTENDLTS
+370 AIKSFTDLGGYEDFVKQLRSELSELEIQKDNISGMIEKIKSIFNEESISFQPSYGLDKSGKPITDEQRTEEYKISLEKIGTRQQTAVEEAGKHQEELNDIL
-381 KIASNRKIETEAL
+381 KERVIVQKGILRLETE
-394 RESVRE
+394 
-400 QQRLIDLQ
+400 
-408 SKILDEQDRA
+408 
-418 RLLDAETDFYDGKYG
+418 
-433 NPNSSEARRKLE
+433 EARNEQARKKESRVGEKEWKNDDKKEEQKAEKKLE
-445 RVQEG
+445 R
-450 IRMDANARHRAESE
+450 
-464 EAASF
+464 
-469 NVRSAEE
+469 
-476 ELAKAREATEQ
+476 
-487 LTSRVAAFE
+487 
-496 NSGILSSKERTILDG
+496 ERK
-511 QIGKKEQQIM
+511 Q
-521 ENLLSVAKTARNA
+521 
-534 TERSGGFTGLGRI
+534 
-547 SSDDMRKWIKTLIEN
+547 
-562 GGDTSRLD
+562 
-570 ESWLQ
+570 
-575 KGNAMFGQNF
+575 
-585 RSARQ
+585 
-590 LMEEVLNAGN
+590 
-600 GRQQIA
+600 
-606 QLNEL
+606 EL
-611 KNRRKRSDE
+611 KR
-620 ALIDQGGDLSTDDSR
+620 L
-635 KKAYKVHDE
+635 
-644 ALTEARK
+644 
-651 KQVEAMDVQYAA
+651 
-663 EDNLEKA
+663 
-670 TRALSDRRALN
+670 
-681 AAQERRDEAQQRNTE
+681 
-696 AKQKNAVKKEEE
+696 
-708 DRIQKLA
+708 
-715 EVQMREQQE
+715 QQE
-724 QLKKKI
+724 QK
-730 REQEKKEKEQEQ
+730 REA
-742 QYKESLK
+742 
-749 NPDLSRPGQKRGVKE
+749 D
-764 ALNKVS
+764 
-770 KELAPEI
+770 
-777 RKAMADGKISTE
+777 KAIKTFVEGFTINAGKSATPH
-789 ESKDL
+789 
-794 SRQFIEAVKAQGI
+794 
-807 AYRGNLET
+807 
-815 LTSYFQETLNIIQ
+815 
-828 QQAVNAAE
+828 QA
-836 AQKTTE
+836 
-842 SLKAQLESVKKQVI
+842 S
-856 TIQRQRKNSR
+856 